1 MKRLFIS
8 FLILATVTACGND
21 AANNDS
27 VGDSLDVD
35 PTTAQPITTEPDT
48 VGPAAGD
55 TATHRQH
62 NGNN

>member
-21 AANNDS
+21 AGNKDS
-27 VGDSLDVD
+27 VGDSLEVD

-48 VGPAAGD
+48 VGPQSTD
-55 TATHRQH
+55 TTNQE
-62 NGNN
+62 NSGLDD

>member
-8 FLILATVTACGND
+8 FLILAAVTACGND
-21 AANNDS
+21 AGNKDS

-48 VGPAAGD
+48 VGPNGSD
-55 TATHRQH
+55 TTHTQH
-62 NGNN
+62 NQAN